1 MEVDGVTD
9 RRMIRDFVKNMNVR
23 DSSALRKYINDNEP
37 GIDYNIT
44 IEKPESLGG
53 GSMSVFLQ
61 LDQYIFLNVAE

>member
-9 RRMIRDFVKNMNVR
+9 RRMIRDFVRNMNIK

-37 GIDYNIT
+37 GIDYNIQ

-53 GSMSVFLQ
+53 GFMNVFLQ
-61 LDQYIFLNVAE
+61 LDQYIFLNVA